1 MKANKLLWAIFVSY
15 FVIIG
20 GVLGNEFFNFYSGLP
35 VISDVIKDSPSS
47 RLALQAATIIVFL
60 FLFFYLASSGFRWL
74 IEFGEEIQRMSFE
87 DKSSIVVGILLG
99 LILTLIVAPLLW
111 HIPRLGV
118 ALSILSATFFV
129 YLGIVASLSVKKELP
144 GLIFSRAREE
154 LPSLLA
160 SSPKIL
166 DTSVIIDGRIRDVLK
181 AGFIEGQIILPS
193 FVIEE
198 LQTIGDSEDPLKR
211 ARGRRGFEILSE
223 LKKERGDQIKVV
235 DDPEIPRFEPMD
247 SKLVRLAKKLNA
259 KIITNDSN
267 LSSIANLQGV
277 ETLCINELAVALRP
291 VVLPGEKM
299 TVTLVREGKEPGQ
312 AVAYLEDGTMVVVDR
327 ARHLIGQTVE
337 VEVVSILQTTGGK
350 MIFASLPE
358 ETPQKITRKPPIKK

>member
-1 MKANKLLWAIFVSY
+1 MKANKLLWAVFVCS
-15 FVIIG
+15 FVLIG
-20 GVLGNEFFNFYSGLP
+20 GVLGNEFFNFYSELP
-35 VISDVIKDSPSS
+35 GISDLVSQSPSS
-47 RLALQAATIIVFL
+47 RLALQSATIIVFL
-60 FLFFYLASSGFRWL
+60 FIFFYLASAGFRWL
-74 IEFGEEIQRMSFE
+74 IEFGEQIQKMSFE
-87 DKSSIVVGILLG
+87 DKFSMVVGILLG

-111 HIPRLGV
+111 HVPRLGV
-118 ALSILSATFFV
+118 ALSILAATFFV

-144 GLIFSRAREE
+144 GLIFTRVREE
-154 LPSLLA
+154 MPSLLS

-166 DTSVIIDGRIRDVLK
+166 DTSVIIDGRIRDVMK
-181 AGFIEGQIILPS
+181 TGFIEGQILLPS

-211 ARGRRGFEILSE
+211 TRGRRGFEILNE
-223 LKKERGDQIKVV
+223 LRKERGEQIKVI

-247 SKLVRLAKKLNA
+247 SKLVRLAKKLKA

-291 VVLPGEKM
+291 IVLPGEKM

-337 VEVVSILQTTGGK
+337 VEVVSILQTAGGK
-350 MIFASLPE
+350 MIFASPKE
-358 ETPQKITRKPPIKK
+358 EAPPKTLKKPPIKK